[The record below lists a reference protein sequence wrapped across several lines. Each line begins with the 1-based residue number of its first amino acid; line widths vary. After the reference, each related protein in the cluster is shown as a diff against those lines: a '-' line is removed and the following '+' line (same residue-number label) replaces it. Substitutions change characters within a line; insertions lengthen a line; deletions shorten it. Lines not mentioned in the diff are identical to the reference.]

1 MSQSIERAAVV
12 LEHVSV
18 RPRTQS
24 EIAEILGVHR
34 STALRIL
41 QTLTETGLARRRS
54 DGTYGVGYRLT
65 WFASLASEQFELRDL
80 ARPRLAEL
88 GAECGHTVHLA
99 VFEGDRIVYADKI
112 EQPGTVRMYSQIG
125 QPVRLHTSG
134 VSKAILAHVD
144 RETLDRMLDGYDYE
158 RFTSTTVDSRS
169 AFDAELQL
177 VRERGWA
184 VDDGEFEDFINCVAM
199 PIRGAD
205 GQVNSAVSIT
215 ALRAQANLAE
225 LERLLPR
232 LAQVTEGI
240 SKSIGWRP

>member
-1 MSQSIERAAVV
+1 MSQTIRRAATV
-12 LEHVSV
+12 LEHVSI

-24 EIAEILGVHR
+24 EIAEVLGVHR

-41 QTLTETGLARRRS
+41 GTLVESGLVRRRP

-99 VFEGDRIVYADKI
+99 VLEDDRIVYADKI

-134 VSKAILAHVD
+134 VAKAILAHVGAA
-144 RETLDRMLDGYDYE
+144 TLDRMLSGYDFE
-158 RFTSTTVDSRS
+158 RFTSTTVTDR
-169 AFDAELQL
+169 ADFDADLET

-199 PIRGAD
+199 PVRGPDSKVIA
-205 GQVNSAVSIT
+205 AVSIT
-215 ALRAQANLAE
+215 ALRAQAE
-225 LERLLPR
+225 LEELQGLLPR
-232 LAQVTEGI
+232 LTQVCEGI
-240 SKSIGWRP
+240 SKSIGWRA

>member
-1 MSQSIERAAVV
+1 MSQSIQRAAVV

-41 QTLTETGLARRRS
+41 QTLTETGLARRRT

-88 GAECGHTVHLA
+88 GAACGHTVHLA
-99 VFEGDRIVYADKI
+99 VLEDDRIVYADKI

-134 VSKAILAHVD
+134 VSKAILAHVGGATRD
-144 RETLDRMLDGYDYE
+144 RLLEAYEFE
-158 RFTSTTVDSRS
+158 RFTATTIASRDDFEADLS
-169 AFDAELQL
+169 R
-177 VRERGWA
+177 VRDRGWA

-205 GQVNSAVSIT
+205 DQVIAAVSIT
-215 ALRAQANLAE
+215 ALRAQADLAA
-225 LERLLPR
+225 LEGLLPQ
-232 LAQVTEGI
+232 LQHVTEGI